1 MERSMIWKTIVVVI
15 AVLVAGVL
23 LLAATR
29 PSTFQVERS
38 ITIEAKPETVFM
50 LINDLHIW
58 PRWSPQD
65 LLNPKMKRT
74 YSGNDTGLGAESDWS
89 GPRGAGKGHMGITE
103 SAAPKLI
110 VVKADWEKPFA
121 LQNVNQFTLEPD
133 GTGTKLTWSLHGQN
147 VYLMKLMGLFIDMDR
162 KMGDH
167 LDVGLSNLKAIAES
181 PVLRKL
187 GL

>member
-1 MERSMIWKTIVVVI
+1 VIRKILAVI
-15 AVLVAGVL
+15 AVLIIAVL
-23 LLAATR
+23 LFAATR

-38 ITIEAKPETVFM
+38 ITIQAKPSTVFM

-74 YSGNDTGLGAESDWS
+74 YSGKDTGLGAESDWS
-89 GPRGAGKGHMGITE
+89 GPGRAGKGHMVVTE
-103 SAAPKLI
+103 STPPRS
-110 VVKADWEKPFA
+110 VVIQADWQKPFA
-121 LQNVNQFTLEPD
+121 LQNINQFTLEPE
-133 GTGTKLTWSLHGQN
+133 GAGTKVTWSLHGQN
-147 VYLMKLMGLFIDMDR
+147 VYLMKLMGVFVNMDR

-167 LDVGLSNLKAIAES
+167 LELGLSNLKAIAES

>member
-38 ITIEAKPETVFM
+38 ITIQAKPETVFM
-50 LINDLHIW
+50 LIDDLHIW

-74 YSGNDTGLGAESDWS
+74 YGGRDTGVGATSDWS
-89 GPRGAGKGHMGITE
+89 GPRGAGKGRMVITD
-103 SAAPKLI
+103 STAPKLI
-110 VVKADWEKPFA
+110 VVKADWEKPFS
-121 LQNVNQFTLEPD
+121 LQNINRFTLEPD
-133 GTGTKLTWSLHGQN
+133 GAGTKLTWSLRGQN
-147 VYLMKLMGLFIDMDR
+147 VYVMKLMGVFIDMDR

-167 LDVGLSNLKAIAES
+167 LELGLSNLKAIAES

-187 GL
+187 GM